1 MARRSFVAR
10 PLYFLAL
17 LLVAIFGAVGVG
29 VGTSNPED
37 PNGASFTPQLALDL
51 EGGTQLILTPKTDDG
66 QAITDEDVNQAI
78 AIIRQRVDGSGVAEA
93 EITSQGGRNIVVGI
107 PGEVDAA
114 TVELITASAQMR
126 MRAVLQETGPG
137 AIDPASLVPTTPEV
151 STDDE
156 TVTDGTETATDG
168 TETAT
173 DGTATDDTSADG
185 QVQAD
190 ATPSTDATSTTEPT
204 DAATTPAAPPT
215 REEIEAAAM
224 LAADADGDGVLNNEP
239 LTEPTSSSDPA
250 WITEQVWYD
259 YWSLDCSLPENL
271 AGGVDLELDQATVQC
286 AQDGAAKYILG
297 PAELTGADLDSA
309 QMGYRTTSTGMS
321 TNVPIVQMNF
331 TGAGGDKFAAVTTR
345 LASQAALGQNNQF
358 AIVLDNLVI
367 SAPGVD
373 EVIPDG
379 RAEISGPSTSPFT
392 RAQATTLANQLN
404 FGSLPLTFE
413 VQSQEEISA
422 TLGTEQL
429 QKGMLAGLIGLVLV
443 IGYSILQY
451 RGLGLVTVASLFMA
465 AAITYGIILL
475 LSWGQGFR
483 LSLPGVTGLI
493 IAIGMTA
500 DSFIVYFER
509 IRDEVREGRS
519 LQAAVDHGWTRARRT
534 ILASDAVNLLA
545 AVILYFLAVGG
556 VRGFAF
562 TLGLTTV
569 VDVIVVML
577 FTHPMMKLLVRTKF
591 FGGGHRLSGLDPV
604 HLGANVAAYAGRGK
618 TRSVPEREKIKAGAD
633 TRTIAERRAEQ
644 ARLDAEA
651 AAADSASDSTSTTDA
666 ASSDGF
672 VDASV
677 SSDSSEETR

>member
-1 MARRSFVAR
+1 
-10 PLYFLAL
+10 
-17 LLVAIFGAVGVG
+17 
-29 VGTSNPED
+29 
-37 PNGASFTPQLALDL
+37 
-51 EGGTQLILTPKTDDG
+51 
-66 QAITDEDVNQAI
+66 
-78 AIIRQRVDGSGVAEA
+78 
-93 EITSQGGRNIVVGI
+93 
-107 PGEVDAA
+107 
-114 TVELITASAQMR
+114 
-126 MRAVLQETGPG
+126 
-137 AIDPASLVPTTPEV
+137 
-151 STDDE
+151 
-156 TVTDGTETATDG
+156 
-168 TETAT
+168 
-173 DGTATDDTSADG
+173 
-185 QVQAD
+185 
-190 ATPSTDATSTTEPT
+190 
-204 DAATTPAAPPT
+204 
-215 REEIEAAAM
+215 M

-239 LTEPTSSSDPA
+239 LTEPTSPSDPA